1 MNWNKAKETAKQL
14 VSQMTVEEKISQL
27 MYNSPAIERLGISQ
41 CNWWNEA
48 AHGVARAGVAT
59 VFPQAIGMAATFH
72 PGLVQ
77 EVAQAVS
84 LEARV
89 KYNQNVKFNDRSGKY
104 KWLTFWT
111 PNINIYRDPRWGRG
125 QETYGEDP
133 YLTSVMGN
141 AYIKGLQGDGE
152 FLTSAACAKH
162 FAVHSGPESKRH
174 GFNAVVSQKD
184 LWETYL
190 PAFEKAVEEG
200 VAGVMGAYN
209 RTNGEPCCA
218 HSYLMEEVLEN
229 KWGFQGYYVSDC
241 GAIADIFYNHKVT
254 ETMKE
259 AAALALSKGCH
270 LNCGEAYEHLLDA
283 YEEDLITEEEITL
296 GAERL
301 FTIRALLGEFEEK
314 RPFEEIPYSLLDCK
328 EHQALNEQAA
338 KEAMV
343 LLKNQD
349 HFLPLGN
356 KYKTIAVVG
365 PNGNS
370 TTVLEGN
377 YHGHASEYI
386 TVSSGIRKVFE
397 DATVLV
403 ADGCPMCSHRRIG
416 EDGFEEMRGDGL
428 GAACQ
433 ADVTVLCLGLDR
445 YVEGEEIPD
454 LAEDCFDHGDKRTM
468 QLPKCQMDLAKEVCD
483 LCENVV
489 IVVLCGS
496 AVDLGEEVNRKA
508 KAIVHG
514 WYPGARGGLA
524 LAELLKGT
532 YSPCGKLPITFYT
545 NENTLPDITDYAME
559 GRTYR
564 YMNEK
569 PLYPFGYGLSYVDFE
584 YQKAQV
590 LEQDEQ
596 TVTLSVTLQNK
607 GIMDAT
613 EKVQVYGEFTD
624 TRTTTPNFQ
633 FCGVASVDCKAG
645 EQVST
650 QIRIEKYWL
659 KAVLE
664 DGSRVSPNGEITL
677 YVGGHQPDQ
686 RSKELC
692 GSGCL
697 QLKVNQ

>member
-1 MNWNKAKETAKQL
+1 MDWKKAQNIAKSL

-27 MYNSPAIERLGISQ
+27 MYHSPAIERLGIEE

-72 PGLVQ
+72 PELI
-77 EVAQAVS
+77 ERVAKAVS

-89 KYNQNVKFNDRSGKY
+89 KYNQNVRFHDRSGKY

-125 QETYGEDP
+125 QETFGEDP

-141 AYIKGLQGDGE
+141 SYIRGLQGQGE
-152 FLTSAACAKH
+152 FLSSAACAKH

-174 GFNAVVSQKD
+174 GFNAEVSPKD

-200 VAGVMGAYN
+200 VAGIMGAYN

-218 HSYLMEEVLEN
+218 HTRLMEEILQN
-229 KWGFQGYYVSDC
+229 KWGFEGYYVSDC
-241 GAIADIFYNHKVT
+241 GAIADIFYNHKTT

-270 LNCGEAYEHLLDA
+270 LNCGEAYEHLMEA
-283 YEEDLITEEEITL
+283 YEEDFIDEEHITL
-296 GAERL
+296 AAERL
-301 FTIRALLGEFEEK
+301 YTIRALLGEFEEN
-314 RPFEEIPYSLLDCK
+314 RPFANLPYTLLDSR
-328 EHQALNEQAA
+328 EHQQLNEKAA
-338 KEAMV
+338 REAIV

-349 HFLPLGN
+349 HFLPLGD

-370 TTVLEGN
+370 VTVLEGN

-386 TVSSGIRKVFE
+386 TVASGIRKVFN

-403 ADGCPMCSHRRIG
+403 ADGSPMCSQHRIG
-416 EDGFEEMRGDGL
+416 EDGFEEMRGEGL
-428 GAACQ
+428 SAASS
-433 ADVTVLCLGLDR
+433 ADLTILCLGLDR
-445 YVEGEEIPD
+445 YVEGEEIPN
-454 LAEDCFDHGDKRTM
+454 LEEDCFDHGDKRTM
-468 QLPKCQMDLAKEVCD
+468 ELPKCQMDLAKEVCN

-489 IVVLCGS
+489 VVVLCGS
-496 AVDLGEEVNRKA
+496 PVDLGEEVNQKA
-508 KAIVHG
+508 KAILHG

-524 LAELLKGT
+524 VAQLLKGE
-532 YSPCGKLPITFYT
+532 YSPSGKLPITFYR
-545 NENTLPDITDYAME
+545 NETILPDITDYAMT

-564 YMNEK
+564 YLNET
-569 PLYPFGYGLSYVDFE
+569 PLYPFGYGLSYATFD
-584 YQKAQV
+584 YKKAEIV
-590 LEQDEQ
+590 EQNED
-596 TVTLSVTLQNK
+596 TITLSVTLQNTSD
-607 GIMDAT
+607 ILAT
-613 EKVQVYGEFTD
+613 EKVQVYAKFTD

-633 FCGVASVDCKAG
+633 LCGLAQVECKGG
-645 EQVST
+645 ETVTT
-650 QIRIEKYWL
+650 QITVEKYWL

-664 DGSRVSPNGEITL
+664 DGSRVLPNGQLTL
-677 YVGGHQPDQ
+677 YVGGHQPDS
-686 RSKELC
+686 RSNELC
-692 GSGCL
+692 KTPCL
-697 QLKVNQ
+697 SIQIM